1 MNLELTQL
9 LRKMKDNSLEPSG
22 QFPILFQTE
31 FDIINTSSLFMK
43 PNPQKNVEIERKYW
57 SKQENVSVRG
67 SGAVAWHRST
77 LTDYGL
83 TFGVRA
89 SEMSDGL

>member
-1 MNLELTQL
+1 
-9 LRKMKDNSLEPSG
+9 MKDNSLEPSG
-22 QFPILFQTE
+22 QFPISFQTE
-31 FDIINTSSLFMK
+31 LDIINTSSLFMK
-43 PNPQKNVEIERKYW
+43 PNPQKKNVEIEQKYW
-57 SKQENVSVRG
+57 KKTGKCIGERQESRG
-67 SGAVAWHRST
+67 LAALT